1 MAPKSSSA
9 YLNGRIRQVRKLD
22 RKPSMGTYPASAH
35 PCPSG
40 RPSARSPDKRY
51 AVTDEL
57 ATQSIYRL
65 TATYG

>member
-1 MAPKSSSA
+1 LLVARGFIA
-9 YLNGRIRQVRKLD
+9 TYFDALA
-22 RKPSMGTYPASAH
+22 KPLASDH
-35 PCPSG
+35 SPSG